1 MSVAINSVELGS
13 SIEWI
18 KKGWQLFTK
27 AWLKLII
34 GVIVFY
40 IGIFLIGLIP
50 ILGQL
55 FLIVAAPCGM
65 VAANIA
71 LKDIDSTGDF
81 NWSSVFERLKQKLT
95 PTLIISAV
103 NFGLVVAM
111 MIVSVVLIGGG
122 LAAGG
127 AMGSEA
133 GMAAAAGIG
142 GLVTFGFGLAIGIAN
157 WFSIPLIALSDISAL
172 DALKASLMASIKNIL
187 PMIVFGL
194 IMMVLFFASM
204 LTLGLGLLV
213 VIPLSIGA
221 NYAATRALFPVA
233 A

>member
-1 MSVAINSVELGS
+1 
-13 SIEWI
+13 
-18 KKGWQLFTK
+18 
-27 AWLKLII
+27 
-34 GVIVFY
+34 
-40 IGIFLIGLIP
+40 
-50 ILGQL
+50 
-55 FLIVAAPCGM
+55 M